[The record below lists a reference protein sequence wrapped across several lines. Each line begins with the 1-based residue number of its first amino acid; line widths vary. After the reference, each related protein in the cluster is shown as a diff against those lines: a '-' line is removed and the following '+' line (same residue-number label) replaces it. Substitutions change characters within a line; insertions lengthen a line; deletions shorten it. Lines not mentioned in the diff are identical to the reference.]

1 MAGLYALKVSEPSS
15 QAADEAPLPAV
26 LDVTLRRHEDER
38 LANQVLRHADAHKL
52 VDELSFADVA
62 ADGDAALD
70 LRLDAVQLRTLL
82 VREHHAVHHTCATCL
97 TCVKRLS

>member
-1 MAGLYALKVSEPSS
+1 
-15 QAADEAPLPAV
+15 
-26 LDVTLRRHEDER
+26 
-38 LANQVLRHADAHKL
+38 
-52 VDELSFADVA
+52 VA